1 MAELEADIYN
11 DVGHRF
17 NINSSQQL
25 SSILFEELRLPGG
38 RKTKSGYSTDA
49 ATLEGLKGLHPII
62 EPLLEYR
69 QLTKLKSTYVDAL
82 PALVYPE
89 TGRVH
94 TNFNQTGTATG
105 RLSSNDPNLQNI
117 PVRGEL
123 GKQVRKAFI
132 ASEGCLLLSADY
144 SQIDLRVTAHLS
156 QDPQLLAAFKRDD
169 DIHRST
175 AAEIFG
181 VSPSDVTP
189 QQRRLAKVVN
199 FGVLYGMSGYGLEQ
213 ATELSREEANQFIK
227 TYYEKYSGVQAYLER
242 TKQQAREQ
250 GYVETILGRRRY
262 VPDINASNAQV
273 RAAAERMA
281 ISTPVQGTAAD
292 IIKLAMIRIHAEMEG
307 KGLKAKMIL
316 QVHDELLFDVPQSEV
331 NIVKQLALDIMS
343 SALEFSVPLTVD
355 VKAGKNWDE
364 MS

>member
-1 MAELEADIYN
+1 
-11 DVGHRF
+11 
-17 NINSSQQL
+17 
-25 SSILFEELRLPGG
+25 
-38 RKTKSGYSTDA
+38 
-49 ATLEGLKGLHPII
+49 
-62 EPLLEYR
+62 
-69 QLTKLKSTYVDAL
+69 
-82 PALVYPE
+82 
-89 TGRVH
+89 
-94 TNFNQTGTATG
+94 
-105 RLSSNDPNLQNI
+105 
-117 PVRGEL
+117 
-123 GKQVRKAFI
+123 
-132 ASEGCLLLSADY
+132 
-144 SQIDLRVTAHLS
+144 
-156 QDPQLLAAFKRDD
+156 
-169 DIHRST
+169 
-175 AAEIFG
+175 
-181 VSPSDVTP
+181 VSPSDVTQ

-227 TYYEKYSGVQAYLER
+227 TYYEKYSGVREYLER
-242 TKQQAREQ
+242 TKQQARER
-250 GYVETILGRRRY
+250 GYVQTILGRRRY

-316 QVHDELLFDVPQSEV
+316 QVHDELLFDVPQNEV
-331 NIVKQLALDIMS
+331 DIVKQLALDIMS